1 MVSNVSK
8 AVNWGLT
15 HYKTGLVFTSVI
27 LVFIFGILFSTYF
40 KTGDFVERGI
50 DFKGGTEIVVTLPS
64 GSAVDLQ
71 KIQAAA
77 SKAVSGDIT
86 VKETKGSAAMLIFQS
101 DAAITKE
108 NITDVLDSEG
118 VSYNSD
124 GISSQAVGASLG
136 TAFWSQAKMA
146 IVAAFLVMAG
156 VVFYVFKSPVPSA
169 AVVAAGISDFLFA
182 AAMMDLIGMKLSLA
196 TLAALLIIIGY
207 SVDTDILLTT
217 RVLKRQDEHSVDER
231 IVSSMKTGMT
241 MTVCAIASMA
251 VLYFVSTS
259 VVLSEIA
266 LVILFGLVADVP
278 FTWIQNVG
286 ILKLYL
292 ERKSQETRTK

>member
-1 MVSNVSK
+1 MLSKMVDWSLLHYRK
-8 AVNWGLT
+8 GLIFT
-15 HYKTGLVFTSVI
+15 AMLLVFV
-27 LVFIFGILFSTYF
+27 LGILFSTYM

-50 DFKGGTEIVVTLPS
+50 DFKGGTEIVVPITP
-64 GSAVDLQ
+64 GIAVDLQ
-71 KIQAAA
+71 KIQATA

-86 VKETKGSAAMLIFQS
+86 LKETKGSATMLIFQS
-101 DAAITKE
+101 DASITKE
-108 NITDVLDSEG
+108 NIIRVLDSEG
-118 VSYNSD
+118 VSYDSG

-156 VVFYVFKSPVPSA
+156 VVFYVFKNPIPAA
-169 AVVAAGISDFLFA
+169 AVVAAGLSDFLFA
-182 AAMMDLIGMKLSLA
+182 AAMMDVVGLKLSLA
-196 TLAALLIIIGY
+196 TLAALLITLGY

-217 RVLKRQDEHSVDER
+217 RVLKRHDEQSVDER
-231 IVSSMKTGMT
+231 IKSSMKTGMT
-241 MTVCAIASMA
+241 MTVCAIAAMA

-266 LVILFGLVADVP
+266 LVILFGLVADIP
-278 FTWIQNVG
+278 FTWVQNVG

-292 ERKSQETRTK
+292 EKRK